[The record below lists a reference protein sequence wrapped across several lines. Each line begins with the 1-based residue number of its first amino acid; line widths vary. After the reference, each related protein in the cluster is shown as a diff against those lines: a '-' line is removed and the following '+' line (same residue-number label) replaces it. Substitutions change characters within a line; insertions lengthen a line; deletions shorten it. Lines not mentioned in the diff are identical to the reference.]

1 MDLDSIRVDG
11 YGPATITD
19 IRTDLV
25 PRREQLEDI
34 LSDTDEA
41 SDGFSDA
48 SFEVDEIKET
58 KTALRQ
64 ARDRLSASED
74 LQRSAVS
81 VLGFLDQYGKSVDSK
96 KVEVSTMT
104 DFITLYRDQRSIENE
119 RHQKA
124 KNEMEIGAKEIRQL
138 EKKLLKLQLAEKNS
152 KEARELRRQ
161 RREKNRERQRRRSE
175 RQRAQ
180 DERRKF
186 WTPQVSTITVSLDGN
201 SVFTPGSSRR
211 NSIASQKQS
220 DLSDKIRLLLVY
232 VVPRANWE
240 PRYELSFKTPTS
252 SAKLTYRAEFENS
265 SSELWQNAKVS
276 LSTSQTSFSG
286 ISDKIPTLEAWHIK
300 LVSADHF
307 RKSNV
312 WEAGLQSQK
321 ETFAKQSK
329 KKKVSLHQNA
339 TNINVHLSSAFTQQA
354 SLQSF
359 GRAGNIGQSGFPRP
373 APSAAPPLFGS
384 LQPPP
389 NPVAPVAAAPGS
401 LFGSRSSRRQASA
414 LGGSQAPIFGM
425 PADTGGSGAPSED
438 ALEDDGDSSD
448 GASDSETLPGNP
460 LFTALEHQESVRQDY
475 GLTTT
480 YDLPGQRTLVP
491 SSIKRKHVL
500 AEIDLTAVTLSY
512 MVVPKL
518 RAAAFLKARIRNISS
533 TTLLSGKAGMT
544 VDGTFLGSTNL
555 PSCAPDEFLSLSLG
569 VDPSILVNYA
579 KPTVR
584 RATTGFFNKEDSAI
598 FTRNCWLKNTKSS
611 VASITVLDQIPISE
625 DERLKV
631 HIVEPKGLEKSGDR
645 AKLDLSTKVQPQ
657 GAKAEVHLEKNGVVR
672 WDVTLEKGKEVK
684 LVLEYVTR
692 LPNGQ
697 GLVGLD

>member
-1 MDLDSIRVDG
+1 LDPFVDLDSIRVDG

-41 SDGFSDA
+41 SDSFSDA
-48 SFEVDEIKET
+48 SFEADEIKET

-64 ARDRLSASED
+64 AKDRLSASED

-124 KNEMEIGAKEIRQL
+124 KNEMEIRTKEIRRL

-161 RREKNRERQRRRSE
+161 RREKNREKQRQRSE

-211 NSIASQKQS
+211 NSITSQKQP

-339 TNINVHLSSAFTQQA
+339 TNINVHLNHQSAQQT

-359 GRAGNIGQSGFPRP
+359 GRAGNIGQSGVARP
-373 APSAAPPLFGS
+373 VSLFGS

-389 NPVAPVAAAPGS
+389 NPAAPVAAAPGS
-401 LFGSRSSRRQASA
+401 LFGSRPSRRQASA
-414 LGGSQAPIFGM
+414 LGGGGGGGSQASTFTI
-425 PADTGGSGAPSED
+425 GSGVPSED
-438 ALEDDGDSSD
+438 VLEDDGDGSE
-448 GASDSETLPGNP
+448 GASDSETLPVNP

-645 AKLDLSTKVQPQ
+645 VKLDLSTKVQPQ

-672 WDVTLEKGKEVK
+672 WDVTLEKGKEAK